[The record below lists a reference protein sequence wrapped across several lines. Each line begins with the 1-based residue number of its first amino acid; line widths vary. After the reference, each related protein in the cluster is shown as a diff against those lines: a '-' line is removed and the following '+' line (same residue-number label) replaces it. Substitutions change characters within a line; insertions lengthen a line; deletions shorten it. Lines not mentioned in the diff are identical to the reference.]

1 MQQTNKIKWLI
12 AHEPVELFLR
22 TAKAFAEEVKASTNG
37 AIEIEIFTAR
47 EYANEFNGGV
57 KENPMVYMDR
67 GDLEM
72 SQLHI
77 SQLWKWN
84 VPAFMA
90 LELPFLFTDH
100 DHATRVL
107 EGDIGQDML
116 STLATKSPAR
126 GLAFTYSGGFRIV
139 ASDEEIKSLADFKN
153 LSFYT
158 GTNPIG
164 IDTIEAI
171 GGQPDPHAIED
182 YWSSIHTEGDNHDA
196 VDTTVPRLLATVGK
210 SKKRYVTDTKHS
222 LFLTSIIV
230 SERWWSSLSDEL
242 KAQLTAAATN
252 AARLERKWSVE
263 DSEKLAKADPA
274 ETGVQYKELDSA
286 EMDKFRALTEPLYDK
301 YNSIFM
307 PGLVDQI
314 RKS

>member
-1 MQQTNKIKWLI
+1 MTKTNKIKWLI
-12 AHEPVELFLR
+12 AHEPVHLFLR
-22 TAKAFAEEVKASTNG
+22 TAEAFAADVKEKTNG
-37 AIEIEIFTAR
+37 ELDIEIYTAT
-47 EYANEFNGGV
+47 EYADKFNGGL
-57 KENPMVYMDR
+57 KDNPMVYMDK

-90 LELPFLFTDH
+90 LELPFLFKDH

-107 EGDIGQDML
+107 EGDIGREML
-116 STLATKSPAR
+116 SALATKSPAR
-126 GLAFTYSGGFRIV
+126 GLEFTYSGGFRIV
-139 ASDEEIKSLADFKN
+139 ASDEEINSLADFKN

-171 GGQPDPHAIED
+171 GGQADPHAIED
-182 YWSSIHTEGDNHDA
+182 YWNSVHTEGDRHDA
-196 VDTTVPRLLATVGK
+196 VDTTVPRLLATVSK
-210 SKKRYVTDTKHS
+210 TKKRFVTDTKHS

-230 SERWWSSLSDEL
+230 SEKWWSSLTDEL
-242 KAQLTAAATN
+242 KSKLSVAARN

-263 DSEKLAKADPA
+263 DAEAIASQDPA
-274 ETGVQYKELDSA
+274 VTGVHYKELSQE
-286 EMDKFRALTEPLYDK
+286 EMAKFESLTAPLYDK
-301 YNSIFM
+301 YSGMFM

>member
-1 MQQTNKIKWLI
+1 MSQTNKIKWLI
-12 AHEPVELFLR
+12 AHEPVHLFLR
-22 TAKAFAEEVKASTNG
+22 TAEAFAEEVRQSTDG
-37 AIEIEIFTAR
+37 AIDIEILTAT
-47 EYANEFNGGV
+47 EYAEKHNNGTR
-57 KENPMVYMDR
+57 ENPMVYMDQ
-67 GDLEM
+67 GKIEM

-90 LELPFLFTDH
+90 LELPFLFKDH

-107 EGDIGQDML
+107 EGEIGQAML
-116 STLATKSPAR
+116 SELKEKSPAR

-182 YWSSIHTEGDNHDA
+182 YWAAVHAEGDQHDA
-196 VDTTVPRLLATVGK
+196 VDTTVPRLLATVNK
-210 SKKRYVTDTKHS
+210 TNKRFVTDTKHS

-230 SERWWSSLSDEL
+230 SEAWWSSLSEDL
-242 KAQLTAAATN
+242 QAKLSQAAIN

-263 DSEKLAKADPA
+263 DSDKLAKADPA
-274 ETGVQYKELDSA
+274 ETGVTYKELSA
-286 EMDKFRALTEPLYDK
+286 EEMAKFEELTAPLYAK
-301 YNSIFM
+301 YDSVFL
-307 PGLVDQI
+307 PGLVENI

>member
-12 AHEPVELFLR
+12 AHEPVHLFLR
-22 TAKAFAEEVKASTNG
+22 TAQAFADEVKASTNG
-37 AIEIEIFTAR
+37 AIEIEIFTAK
-47 EYANEFNGGV
+47 EYANKFNAGV

-107 EGDIGQDML
+107 EGTIGQDML
-116 STLATKSPAR
+116 STLADKSPAR

-139 ASDEEIKSLADFKN
+139 ASDEEIKSLSDFKN

-182 YWSSIHTEGDNHDA
+182 YWTSIHTEGDNHDA

-230 SERWWSSLSDEL
+230 SERWWSSLTDEL
-242 KAQLTAAATN
+242 KAQLATAATN

-263 DSEKLAKADPA
+263 DSEKLATQDPA

-307 PGLVDQI
+307 PGLIDQI

>member
-12 AHEPVELFLR
+12 AHEPVDLFLR
-22 TAKAFAEEVKASTNG
+22 TARAFAEEVKKSTDG
-37 AIEIEIFTAR
+37 AIEIEILTAN
-47 EYANEFNGGV
+47 EYAAKFNGGV
-57 KENPMVYMDR
+57 KDNPMVYMDR

-107 EGDIGQDML
+107 EGTIGQDML

-139 ASDEEIKSLADFKN
+139 ATDEEINSLADFKN

-164 IDTIEAI
+164 IDTIEVV
-171 GGQPDPHAIED
+171 GGQADPHAIED
-182 YWSSIHTEGDNHDA
+182 YWNSVHTEGDNHDA
-196 VDTTVPRLLATVGK
+196 VDTTVPRLLATIGK
-210 SKKRYVTDTKHS
+210 TKKRFITDTKHS

-230 SERWWSSLSDEL
+230 SERWWSGLSDEL
-242 KAQLTAAATN
+242 KSKLAKAATN
-252 AARLERKWSVE
+252 AARLERKWSIE
-263 DSEKLAKADPA
+263 DTEAIANQDPA
-274 ETGVQYKELDSA
+274 ITGVQYKELDSA
-286 EMDKFRALTEPLYDK
+286 EMDKFRALTAPLYDK
-301 YNSIFM
+301 YDSIFM
-307 PGLVDQI
+307 PGLIDQI

>member
-1 MQQTNKIKWLI
+1 MQQVNKIKWLI
-12 AHEPVELFLR
+12 AHEPVHLFLR
-22 TAKAFAEEVKASTNG
+22 TAEAFAEEVRQSTNG
-37 AIEIEIFTAR
+37 AIDIEILTAT
-47 EYANEFNGGV
+47 EYAEKHNNGTR
-57 KENPMVYMDR
+57 ENPMVYMDQ
-67 GDLEM
+67 GKIEM

-90 LELPFLFTDH
+90 LELPFLFKDH

-107 EGDIGQDML
+107 EGEIGQAML
-116 STLATKSPAR
+116 SELKEKSPAR

-182 YWSSIHTEGDNHDA
+182 YWAAVHAEGDQHDA
-196 VDTTVPRLLATVGK
+196 VDTTVPRLLATVNK
-210 SKKRYVTDTKHS
+210 TNKRFVTDTKHS

-230 SERWWSSLSDEL
+230 SEAWWSSLSEDL
-242 KAQLTAAATN
+242 QAKLSQAAIN

-263 DSEKLAKADPA
+263 DSEQLAKADPA
-274 ETGVQYKELDSA
+274 ETGVTYKELSA
-286 EMDKFRALTEPLYDK
+286 EEMAKFEALTAPLYAK
-301 YNSIFM
+301 YDSVFL
-307 PGLVDQI
+307 PGLVDNI
-314 RKS
+314 RKA

>member
-47 EYANEFNGGV
+47 EYANEFNSGV
-57 KENPMVYMDR
+57 KENPMVYMER

-90 LELPFLFTDH
+90 LELPFLFKDH

-116 STLATKSPAR
+116 TTLAEKSPAR

-139 ASDEEIKSLADFKN
+139 ATDEEVKSLADFKN

-182 YWSSIHTEGDNHDA
+182 YWTSIHSEGDNHDA
-196 VDTTVPRLLATVGK
+196 VDTTVPRLLATVEK

-242 KAQLTAAATN
+242 KAQLTNSATN

-263 DSEKLAKADPA
+263 DSEKLATMDP
-274 ETGVQYKELDSA
+274 EVTGVQYNVLSA
-286 EMDKFRALTEPLYDK
+286 EEMAKFESLTAPLYDK

-307 PGLVDQI
+307 PGLVDLI

>member
-1 MQQTNKIKWLI
+1 MQQVNKIKWLI
-12 AHEPVELFLR
+12 AHEPVHLFLR
-22 TAKAFAEEVKASTNG
+22 TAEAFAEEVRQSTNG
-37 AIEIEIFTAR
+37 AVDIEILTAT
-47 EYANEFNGGV
+47 EYAEKHNNGTR
-57 KENPMVYMDR
+57 ENPMVYMDQ
-67 GDLEM
+67 GKIEM

-90 LELPFLFTDH
+90 LELPFLFKDH

-107 EGDIGQDML
+107 EGEIGQAML
-116 STLATKSPAR
+116 SELKEKSPAR

-182 YWSSIHTEGDNHDA
+182 YWAAVHAEGDQHDA
-196 VDTTVPRLLATVGK
+196 VDTTVPRLLATVNK
-210 SKKRYVTDTKHS
+210 TNKRFVTDTKHS

-230 SERWWSSLSDEL
+230 SEAWWSSLGEDLQAKLS
-242 KAQLTAAATN
+242 QAAIN

-263 DSEKLAKADPA
+263 DSEQLAKADPA
-274 ETGVQYKELDSA
+274 ETGVTYKELSA
-286 EMDKFRALTEPLYDK
+286 EEMAKFEALTAPLYAK
-301 YNSIFM
+301 YDSVFL
-307 PGLVDQI
+307 PGLVDNI
-314 RKS
+314 RKA

>member
-1 MQQTNKIKWLI
+1 MKEVKNIKWLI
-12 AHEPVELFLR
+12 AHEPVDLFLR
-22 TAKAFAEEVKASTNG
+22 TAKAFAEQVKQATDG
-37 AIEIEIFTAR
+37 AVNIEIYTAT
-47 EYANEFNGGV
+47 EYADKFNNGK
-57 KENPMVYMDR
+57 KENPMAYMER
-67 GDLEM
+67 GELEM

-90 LELPFLFTDH
+90 LELPFLFKDH

-107 EGDIGQDML
+107 EGEIGRSML
-116 STLATKSPAR
+116 TELKEKSPAR

-139 ASDEEIKSLADFKN
+139 ASDKEINSLADFKN

-171 GGQPDPHAIED
+171 GGQADPHAIED
-182 YWSSIHTEGDNHDA
+182 YWQSVHSEGDNHDA
-196 VDTTVPRLLATVGK
+196 VDTTVPRLLATVDK
-210 SKKRYVTDTKHS
+210 TKKRYITDTKHS

-230 SERWWSSLSDEL
+230 SEKFWNSLSDEL
-242 KAQLTAAATN
+242 KEQIGQAAFN

-263 DSEKLAKADPA
+263 DTERVANEGEKV
-274 ETGVQYKELDSA
+274 GVQYKELDQV

-301 YNSIFM
+301 YNSVFL
-307 PGLVDQI
+307 PGLIDNI
-314 RKS
+314 RRS

>member
-1 MQQTNKIKWLI
+1 MQQVKTIKWLI
-12 AHEPVELFLR
+12 AHEPVHLFLR
-22 TAKAFAEEVKASTNG
+22 TAQAFAEEVKAATNG
-37 AIEIEIFTAR
+37 EINIEIYTAT
-47 EYANEFNGGV
+47 EYADKFNNGN
-57 KENPMVYMDR
+57 KENPMVYMDK
-67 GDLEM
+67 GELEM

-107 EGDIGQDML
+107 EGEIGKDML
-116 STLATKSPAR
+116 SNLANKSPAR

-139 ASDEEIKSLADFKN
+139 ASDTEIKSLADFKN

-171 GGQPDPHAIED
+171 GGLADPHAIED
-182 YWSSIHTEGDNHDA
+182 YWSSIHSEGDNHDA
-196 VDTTVPRLLATVGK
+196 VDTTVPRLLATVDK
-210 SKKRYVTDTKHS
+210 TKKRYITGTNHS

-230 SERWWSSLSDEL
+230 SEKFWSSLSDEL
-242 KAQLTAAATN
+242 KEKLGQAAFN

-263 DSEKLAKADPA
+263 DSEKVAQDGA
-274 ETGVQYKELDSA
+274 EVGVEYSELSTE
-286 EMDKFRALTEPLYDK
+286 EMDKFRSLTEPLYSK
-301 YNSIFM
+301 YESVFL
-307 PGLVDQI
+307 PGLIDNI
-314 RKS
+314 RRS

>member
-1 MQQTNKIKWLI
+1 MQQNKKIKWLI

-22 TAKAFAEEVKASTNG
+22 TAEAFADEVRQSTNG
-37 AIEIEIFTAR
+37 QIDIEILTAS
-47 EYANEFNGGV
+47 EYAKNFNHGV

-67 GDLEM
+67 GELEM

-90 LELPFLFTDH
+90 LELPFLFKDH

-107 EGDIGQDML
+107 EGEIGQSML
-116 STLATKSPAR
+116 TELKEKSPAR

-139 ASDEEIKSLADFKN
+139 ASDKEINSLADFKN

-171 GGQPDPHAIED
+171 GGNPDPHAIED
-182 YWSSIHTEGDNHDA
+182 YWKSVHTEGDNHDA
-196 VDTTVPRLLATVGK
+196 VDTTVPRLLATVEK
-210 SKKRYVTDTKHS
+210 TKKRFVTDTRHS

-230 SERWWSSLSDEL
+230 SEKFWSSLDDEL
-242 KAQLTAAATN
+242 KAKLAKAATN

-263 DSEKLAKADPA
+263 DSEKLASQDPA
-274 ETGVQYKELDSA
+274 KTGVQYKELSQE
-286 EMDKFRALTEPLYDK
+286 EMYKFEQLTAPLYDK
-301 YNSIFM
+301 YNSIFL
-307 PGLVDQI
+307 PGLVDSI

>member
-1 MQQTNKIKWLI
+1 MNEVKKIKWLI
-12 AHEPVELFLR
+12 AHEPVDLFLR
-22 TAKAFAEEVKASTNG
+22 TAKAFADEVKASTNG
-37 AIEIEIFTAR
+37 AVEIEIYTAT
-47 EYANEFNGGV
+47 EYADKFNDGK
-57 KENPMVYMDR
+57 KENPMAYMDR
-67 GDLEM
+67 GQLEM

-107 EGDIGQDML
+107 EGEIGRNML
-116 STLATKSPAR
+116 TELKEKSPAR

-139 ASDEEIKSLADFKN
+139 ASDKEINSLADFKN

-171 GGQPDPHAIED
+171 GGQADPHAIED
-182 YWSSIHTEGDNHDA
+182 YWQSVHSEGDNHDA
-196 VDTTVPRLLATVGK
+196 VDTTVPRLLATVDK
-210 SKKRYVTDTKHS
+210 TKKRYITDTKHS

-230 SERWWSSLSDEL
+230 SEKFWNSLSDEL
-242 KAQLTAAATN
+242 KDQIGKAAFN
-252 AARLERKWSVE
+252 AARLERKWSIE
-263 DSEKLAKADPA
+263 DTERVASEGEKV
-274 ETGVQYKELDSA
+274 GVQYKELDQA

-301 YNSIFM
+301 YNSVFL
-307 PGLVDQI
+307 PGLIDNI
-314 RKS
+314 RRS

>member
-1 MQQTNKIKWLI
+1 MENSNKIKWLI
-12 AHEPVELFLR
+12 AHEPVDLFLR
-22 TAKAFAEEVKASTNG
+22 TAKAFAAEVKAATAG
-37 AIEIEIFTAR
+37 QVDIEIYTAK
-47 EYANEFNGGV
+47 EFADKFNGGLI
-57 KENPMVYMDR
+57 ENPMVYMER
-67 GDLEM
+67 GQLEM

-90 LELPFLFTDH
+90 LEMPFLFTDH
-100 DHATRVL
+100 EHATRVL
-107 EGDIGQDML
+107 EGEIGQGML
-116 STLATKSPAR
+116 TELKEKSPAR

-139 ASDEEIKSLADFKN
+139 ASDKEINNLADFKN

-182 YWSSIHTEGDNHDA
+182 YWSSIHTEGDCHDA
-196 VDTTVPRLLATVGK
+196 VDTTVPRLLATVNK
-210 SKKRYVTDTKHS
+210 SKKRYITDTKHS

-230 SERWWSSLSDEL
+230 SEKFWSSLSDTL
-242 KAQLTAAATN
+242 KDNLGQAAFN

-263 DSEKLAKADPA
+263 DSERIAQEGQQA
-274 ETGVQYKELDSA
+274 GVQYKELSEV
-286 EMDKFRALTEPLYDK
+286 EMMKFRALTEPLYTK
-301 YNSIFM
+301 YQSVFM
-307 PGLVDQI
+307 PGLIDSI
-314 RKS
+314 RRS